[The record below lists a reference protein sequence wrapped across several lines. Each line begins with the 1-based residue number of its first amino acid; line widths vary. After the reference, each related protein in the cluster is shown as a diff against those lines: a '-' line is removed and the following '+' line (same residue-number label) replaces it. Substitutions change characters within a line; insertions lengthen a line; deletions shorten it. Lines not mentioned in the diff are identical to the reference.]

1 MSKENLKVVAIK
13 RNDGVISLLKLA
25 IENIEAEEAEE
36 DQPIGAVILLAY
48 KDSGMDGLEIYSS
61 NLGFH
66 RQIGILETAKMELFV
81 SSE

>member
-13 RNDGVISLLKLA
+13 RNDDVISLLKLA
-25 IENIEAEEAEE
+25 IENIEAEEAE

-48 KDSGMDGLEIYSS
+48 KDFGMDGLEIYSS

-66 RQIGILETAKMELFV
+66 RQIGILETAKMELF
-81 SSE
+81 SES